1 MFINRLNISTLKAI
15 LLIGIALFY
24 SCTKNLETVNSIV
37 NLSEK
42 PVIFAKDIEIIRT
55 DSGKIVL
62 KGFAKESSYFSN
74 KKDPYLEFDK
84 GFKVET
90 FVNFPIVES
99 SMSADYAKHW
109 ETKKLWEAKT
119 NVVTKNMK
127 GEMLNTE
134 LLYWDE
140 NKHQIYSNSFCKITT
155 PDGVI
160 TGDSLIADE
169 TFNKWSLRKAK
180 GTINVK
186 DE

>member
-1 MFINRLNISTLKAI
+1 MFIDKSNILYFKAI
-15 LLIGIALFY
+15 LIIGIALFY
-24 SCTKNLETVNSIV
+24 SCTNNLETVNAIV
-37 NLSEK
+37 SLSNK
-42 PVIFAKDIEIIRT
+42 PVIFAKDIEIVRT

-62 KGFAKESSYFSN
+62 KGFAKESSYYSN
-74 KKDPYLEFDK
+74 KEDPYLEFNK
-84 GFKVET
+84 GFNVET
-90 FVNFPIVES
+90 YINFPTVES

-109 ETKKLWEAKT
+109 ESKKLWEAKT

-140 NKHQIYSNSFCKITT
+140 NKHQIYSNSLCRITT
-155 PDGVI
+155 PDGII

-180 GTINVK
+180 GTIIVK